1 MGAKIASFLATL
13 ILSIPLAAIGL
24 MAVFGIPQLV
34 PANSGPMNA
43 RDTVIRGVQDALQWG
58 ERPVDQRAPGFEDEA
73 PRYGSGFSDSYPPP
87 RSPAGGPN
95 EPLHHPA
102 QQPPRQQYNQNQYAL
117 NSQTNTGHGP
127 GSRPRWDDS
136 WPEEQHRNGS
146 TPPHWSEIPSMTPDA
161 GARSSMG
168 GDRNSATRSAALN
181 DFTPSGQRPAF
192 GVQHE
197 PAAMSTSFDRGG
209 PQSLQATQNGPILT
223 WRQAS
228 AKLND
233 LGVTNYHLE
242 RGATEG
248 TFLFVCMFSPGDSP
262 QVVHRF
268 EAEADDPLIAVNQVL
283 QQIDRWMQ
291 SRYAASN
298 FPTRNEAFSNQA
310 GSSLR

>member
-43 RDTVIRGVQDALQWG
+43 RDTVIRGVQDAFQWG
-58 ERPVDQRAPGFEDEA
+58 EKPVDHNAPGFEDEA
-73 PRYGSGFSDSYPPP
+73 PRFNSEFADSYPPAQP
-87 RSPAGGPN
+87 GAGHPNEAGRSPSQQ
-95 EPLHHPA
+95 HPFHQDA
-102 QQPPRQQYNQNQYAL
+102 QNQYAS
-117 NSQTNTGHGP
+117 NSQASP
-127 GSRPRWDDS
+127 GNRPGGRFQWDESNDAAQNA
-136 WPEEQHRNGS
+136 PQRGGQAPH
-146 TPPHWSEIPSMTPDA
+146 HWSEIPGMTSEAATRPSM
-161 GARSSMG
+161 

-181 DFTPSGQRPAF
+181 DVPQSGQRPSI
-192 GVQHE
+192 GGMHE
-197 PAAMSTSFDRGG
+197 TGAMSATLERGN
-209 PQSLQATQNGPILT
+209 PAPLQNGSILT

-233 LGVTNYHLE
+233 LGVKNYHLE
-242 RGATEG
+242 RGVSEG

-283 QQIDRWMQ
+283 QQIDRWMR

-298 FPTRNEAFSNQA
+298 FPTRNEAFSSSA

>member
-34 PANSGPMNA
+34 PANSGPTNA
-43 RDTVIRGVQDALQWG
+43 RDTVIRGMQDAFQWG
-58 ERPVDQRAPGFEDEA
+58 DQPDENRAPGFDDEA
-73 PRYGSGFSDSYPPP
+73 PRFGSESSDSYPPAQP
-87 RSPAGGPN
+87 VVGHPN
-95 EPLHHPA
+95 ETGRRSSQQHPFH
-102 QQPPRQQYNQNQYAL
+102 QDHQNQYAS
-117 NSQTNTGHGP
+117 NSQASP
-127 GSRPRWDDS
+127 GNAPGGRFQWDESNDSAQNASR
-136 WPEEQHRNGS
+136 RNGQA
-146 TPPHWSEIPSMTPDA
+146 PQHWSEIPGMTSEAATRPP
-161 GARSSMG
+161 M
-168 GDRNSATRSAALN
+168 GDRNTATRSAALN
-181 DFTPSGQRPAF
+181 DSPQAGQRPAF

-197 PAAMSTSFDRGG
+197 SGAMSATMERGT
-209 PQSLQATQNGPILT
+209 PSSLQNGSILT

-233 LGVTNYHLE
+233 LGVKNYHLE
-242 RGATEG
+242 RGVTEG

-283 QQIDRWMQ
+283 QQIDRWMR

-298 FPTRNEAFSNQA
+298 FPTRNDAFSSSA